1 MERFVAKHLKT
12 KLKNGFLYLTKDG
25 VYFNQR
31 NLGPLAEYFFF
42 VHAGARIGT
51 IKKNTFTPTHHL
63 FWCIENTSSIPS
75 LEVTSAIWSEV
86 LAKRSAKV
94 DCGDGHYAVSYFGR
108 DIGIGEV
115 KKGEYL

>member
-51 IKKNTFTPTHHL
+51 MKKNIFTPTHHL
-63 FWCIENTSSIPS
+63 FWCVEDTSSLSS
-75 LEVTSAIWSEV
+75 LEVTPAIWNEV

-94 DCGDGHYAVSYFGR
+94 ECSDGYYAVSYFGR
-108 DIGIGEV
+108 DVGIGEV
-115 KKGEYL
+115 KK